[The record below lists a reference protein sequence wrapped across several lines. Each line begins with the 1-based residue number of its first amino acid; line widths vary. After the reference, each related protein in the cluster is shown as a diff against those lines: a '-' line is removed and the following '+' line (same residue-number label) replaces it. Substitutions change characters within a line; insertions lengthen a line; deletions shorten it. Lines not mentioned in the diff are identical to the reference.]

1 MRKLY
6 KNSDDAEQRLPTQ
19 SAATPAWESLR
30 SLLSALSLSRSPTL
44 FAANWDAACDES
56 WRMNQML
63 NSTDRSV
70 AVAVAVDAD
79 VAARIATVAN
89 CLPKV
94 FNCFNWQYVIRQFES
109 FQSLGHDFASRQAAA
124 WACSQTGT
132 ATPAMAICLSRL
144 AHMATPAANKLSSYR
159 FIALSTVGVGFVALA
174 TLQASSAQLARYRS
188 IDLSTYRVYLLV
200 ANTSAQRLLPRRW
213 VTAACVGVAATRR
226 VQKINKWIKNYR
238 NRNRNWKC
246 NKNNPRHEYSID
258 SLWFIA
264 HYNML

>member
-1 MRKLY
+1 MRAEAE
-6 KNSDDAEQRLPTQ
+6 AEQRKDETRNIYINNKHNKCENCTKI
-19 SAATPAWESLR
+19 ATTLSRGCPRSQLR
-30 SLLSALSLSRSPTL
+30 RRLERACALCSLSRSPAL

-109 FQSLGHDFASRQAAA
+109 CQSLGHDFASRQAAA

-159 FIALSTVGVGFVALA
+159 FIALSTVGVGFVALD
-174 TLQASSAQLARYRS
+174 TLPASSAQLAGYRS
-188 IDLSTYRVYLLV
+188 IDLSIYRLIEF
-200 ANTSAQRLLPRRW
+200 A
-213 VTAACVGVAATRR
+213 
-226 VQKINKWIKNYR
+226 
-238 NRNRNWKC
+238 
-246 NKNNPRHEYSID
+246 
-258 SLWFIA
+258 F
-264 HYNML
+264 